1 MKQHLV
7 QLLVRHYTTV
17 HSLGR
22 RDATAPVAA
31 LAARAHTDDV
41 LVY

>member
-1 MKQHLV
+1 M
-7 QLLVRHYTTV
+7 RHYKTV

-22 RDATAPVAA
+22 GDPTAPIGTLAA
-31 LAARAHTDDV
+31 LAHTDDV

>member
-1 MKQHLV
+1 
-7 QLLVRHYTTV
+7 V

-22 RDATAPVAA
+22 GEGTAPVGT

>member
-1 MKQHLV
+1 M
-7 QLLVRHYTTV
+7 RHYTTV

-22 RDATAPVAA
+22 GDATAPIGTLAA
-31 LAARAHTDDV
+31 LAHTDDV